1 MCNNISNYVVLL
13 CRFIVKVVAMH
24 FLGALTFD
32 KVGGPEEVEVCS
44 VSCQWPVLCNSQV
57 QECLQSITEP
67 LTSRF
72 CARNILQTHARS
84 YDNQR

>member
-1 MCNNISNYVVLL
+1 MCNNISNYVVLP

-44 VSCQWPVLCNSQV
+44 VSCQWPVLCNSLKSRSV
-57 QECLQSITEP
+57 YKVSQS
-67 LTSRF
+67 
-72 CARNILQTHARS
+72 H
-84 YDNQR
+84 